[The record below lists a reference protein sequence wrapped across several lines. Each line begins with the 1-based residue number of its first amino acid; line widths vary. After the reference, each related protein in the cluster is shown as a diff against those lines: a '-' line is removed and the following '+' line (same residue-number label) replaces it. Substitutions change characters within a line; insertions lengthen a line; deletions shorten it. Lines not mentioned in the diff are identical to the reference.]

1 MIIQKVI
8 KGISGISPSDAHTI
22 MEAGIYCNWWRKVG
36 TLPFPEVP
44 LRLNSQN
51 LDWHQNHYDDP
62 DPNEGGEPFGRHT
75 PFISTTA
82 GSVERDIALRRNFL
96 LPAQQVALEFATNSW
111 RQDGCLFYCYVF
123 IIGRPSIAH
132 QVFSEEVRE
141 LNIFTAFSLF
151 QPEGEITAKIV
162 IPPAQIE
169 RFEFYDISSVR
180 QDIQSGRRPRPSGQG
195 LNTRFFELPA
205 KISNIREFLI

>member
-8 KGISGISPSDAHTI
+8 KGIAGIDPLDAQRI

-36 TLPFPEVP
+36 TLPFPQVP
-44 LRLNSQN
+44 LRLNAQN

-62 DPNEGGEPFGRHT
+62 DPNEGGEQFGRHT

-82 GSVERDIALRRNFL
+82 GSVERDIVRRRNFL
-96 LPAQQVALEFATNSW
+96 LPAQQVGLEFATNGW

-132 QVFSEEVRE
+132 QVFSEEIRE
-141 LNIFTAFSLF
+141 LNIFTTFSLF

-169 RFEFYDISSVR
+169 RFEFYDILSVR
-180 QDIQSGRRPRPSGQG
+180 QNIRSGRRPTPSSGG
-195 LNTRFFELPA
+195 LNARFFEPPD